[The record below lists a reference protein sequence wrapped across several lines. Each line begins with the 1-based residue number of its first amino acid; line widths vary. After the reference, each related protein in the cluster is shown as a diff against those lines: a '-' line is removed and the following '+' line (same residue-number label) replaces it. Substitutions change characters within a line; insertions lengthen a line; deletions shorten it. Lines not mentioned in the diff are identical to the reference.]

1 MAAKD
6 QVDYWRT
13 RMVKRRSASG
23 KEVSGYCVQILSHGT
38 RRWYNTGSSNKH
50 EAAQRV
56 RDFWVTQLR
65 DHGWP
70 DKEKEPEDSKQNPEE
85 LSVGSYLEKAKE
97 SGVIDAKTLRDYS
110 RKLRTL
116 AAQAI
121 LKLPSS
127 TKGRT
132 HADWYAKVDAVP
144 LRDLTTEEIR
154 NWRRNRIGAAG
165 SDATAVRSAHIAC
178 NSIQRSCAALFRPE
192 VATAMEVQFPDD
204 LAWANG
210 KKERLEQT
218 RSPRYVSRIDS
229 SEIFDRAKQQL
240 KNSDPNAYKVI
251 ILALG
256 SGLRRSE
263 IDRLRWEDID
273 SEGCRIHVRSSA
285 HGVTKSISSE
295 GVVHVAPAL
304 ITELGERGKG
314 WVVCPHKSKPAKPY
328 RADIA
333 MRAATA
339 WLRSQGVVS
348 NCPLHTLR
356 KEFGSV
362 ICSRGDIYAASV
374 QLRHSSIQV
383 TRDHYLSPKSWV
395 VMPLE

>member
-13 RMVKRRSASG
+13 RVVKRRSASG
-23 KEVSGYCVQILSHGT
+23 REVSGYCAQILSHGI

-56 RDFWVTQLR
+56 RDFWVAQLR

-70 DKEKEPEDSKQNPEE
+70 EKETEPE
-85 LSVGSYLEKAKE
+85 SVPDQTPTIGSYLKAVDTT
-97 SGVIDAKTLRDYS
+97 GAIAPKTLKDYA

-116 AAQAI
+116 AAHAV
-121 LKLPSS
+121 LHLPTT

-144 LRDLTTEEIR
+144 LRDLTTEATR

-165 SDATAVRSAHIAC
+165 SDATAIRSAHIAC
-178 NSIQRSCAALFRPE
+178 NSILRSCAALFRPLIAE
-192 VATAMEVQFPDD
+192 AIGVEIPPDC
-204 LAWANG
+204 AWAHG

-218 RSPRYVSRIDS
+218 RSPRYVSRIDASTLFS
-229 SEIFDRAKQQL
+229 SAKTEL
-240 KNSDPNAYKVI
+240 KKKDPDAYKVI
-251 ILALG
+251 LLALG
-256 SGLRRSE
+256 AGLRRSE
-263 IDRLRWEDID
+263 IDRLRWQDVD
-273 SEGCRIHVRSSA
+273 TGGYRIHVKSNEA
-285 HGVTKSISSE
+285 GVTKSLSSE
-295 GVVHVAPAL
+295 GVVHVAAEL
-304 ITELGERGKG
+304 IHELGTGTG
-314 WVVCPHKSKPAKPY
+314 WIVSPDKNKPAKPY
-328 RADIA
+328 RADTA
-333 MRAATA
+333 MRAATS
-339 WLRSQGVVS
+339 WLRSQGVQS

-383 TRDHYLSPKSWV
+383 TRDHYLAPKSWV
-395 VMPLE
+395 VMPLK

>member
-1 MAAKD
+1 MAGKD
-6 QVDYWRT
+6 QVDYWRI

-23 KEVSGYCVQILSHGT
+23 KEVSGYCVQILSHGI

-144 LRDLTTEEIR
+144 LSDLTTEEIR
-154 NWRRNRIGAAG
+154 HWRRDRIRAAG
-165 SDATAVRSAHIAC
+165 TDATAVRSAHIAC
-178 NSIQRSCAALFRPE
+178 NSIQRSCAALFRPVIAE
-192 VATAMEVQFPDD
+192 TVGVEIPPDC
-204 LAWANG
+204 AWGNG

-218 RSPRYVSRIDS
+218 RSPRYVSRIDAPTL
-229 SEIFDRAKQQL
+229 FATAKSDL
-240 KNSDPNAYKVI
+240 KKKDPDAYKVI
-251 ILALG
+251 LLALG
-256 SGLRRSE
+256 AGLRRSE
-263 IDRLRWEDID
+263 IDRLRWDDID
-273 SEGCRIHVRSSA
+273 ASGCRIHVRSSES
-285 HGVTKSISSE
+285 GTTKSLSSE
-295 GVVHVAPAL
+295 SAVHVAPDL
-304 ITELGERGKG
+304 ITELGSRGNG
-314 WVVCPHKSKPAKPY
+314 WVVCPKKNKPAKPY

-339 WLRSQGVVS
+339 WLRGQGVS
-348 NCPLHTLR
+348 TNCPLHTLR

-383 TRDHYLSPKSWV
+383 TRDHYLSPKQWV

>member
-165 SDATAVRSAHIAC
+165 SDASA
-178 NSIQRSCAALFRPE
+178 AAAR
-192 VATAMEVQFPDD
+192 
-204 LAWANG
+204 
-210 KKERLEQT
+210 
-218 RSPRYVSRIDS
+218 
-229 SEIFDRAKQQL
+229 
-240 KNSDPNAYKVI
+240 
-251 ILALG
+251 
-256 SGLRRSE
+256 
-263 IDRLRWEDID
+263 
-273 SEGCRIHVRSSA
+273 
-285 HGVTKSISSE
+285 
-295 GVVHVAPAL
+295 
-304 ITELGERGKG
+304 
-314 WVVCPHKSKPAKPY
+314 
-328 RADIA
+328 
-333 MRAATA
+333 
-339 WLRSQGVVS
+339 
-348 NCPLHTLR
+348 
-356 KEFGSV
+356 
-362 ICSRGDIYAASV
+362 
-374 QLRHSSIQV
+374 
-383 TRDHYLSPKSWV
+383 
-395 VMPLE
+395 

>member
-1 MAAKD
+1 MAGKD
-6 QVDYWRT
+6 QVDYWRS
-13 RMVKRRSASG
+13 RLVKRRSASG

-38 RRWYNTGSSNKH
+38 RKWYNTGSSNKH

-70 DKEKEPEDSKQNPEE
+70 EKVVSGIKDTEEPKP
-85 LSVGSYLEKAKE
+85 LTVASYLKAVE
-97 SGVIDAKTLRDYS
+97 ASSAIAPKTLKDYA

-116 AAQAI
+116 AAHGV
-121 LKLPSS
+121 LHLPTS

-132 HADWYAKVDAVP
+132 HADWYATVDAVP
-144 LRDLTTEEIR
+144 LNDLTTEAVR
-154 NWRRNRIGAAG
+154 NWRRKRIRAAG
-165 SDATAVRSAHIAC
+165 TDATAVRSAHIAC
-178 NSIQRSCAALFRPE
+178 NSIQRSCAALFRPVIAE
-192 VATAMEVQFPDD
+192 TVGVEIPPDC
-204 LAWANG
+204 AWGHG

-218 RSPRYVSRIDS
+218 RSPRYVSRIRAP
-229 SEIFDRAKQQL
+229 EIFRDAKIDL
-240 KNSDPNAYKVI
+240 KSKHPDAYKVI
-251 ILALG
+251 LLALG
-256 SGLRRSE
+256 AGLRRSE
-263 IDRLRWEDID
+263 IDRLQWDDID
-273 SEGCRIHVRSSA
+273 ASGCRIHVHSSES
-285 HGVTKSISSE
+285 GTTKSLSSE
-295 GVVHVAPAL
+295 SAVHVAPDL
-304 ITELGERGKG
+304 ITELGSRGNG
-314 WVVCPHKSKPAKPY
+314 WVVCPKNNKPAKPY

-339 WLRSQGVVS
+339 WLRGQGVS
-348 NCPLHTLR
+348 TNCPLHTLR

-383 TRDHYLSPKSWV
+383 TRDHYLAPKSWV